1 MGSRSDPVERAADDG
16 HDLYDV
22 ATWEN
27 RTRLDGIAVALHW
40 LLTRSLKAVVV
51 LLAAAILLGILAS
64 VGAGLLFDPAVAAL
78 VSLSAIPAFGLAAY
92 VYVSDVTDGEPLSLL
107 VVTFL
112 LSVLT
117 ATFAA
122 VFNSATR
129 PFFAPLGFVGS
140 VLFFFFI
147 VGPVEETV
155 KLLAVR
161 LYAYV
166 DDRFDAVIDGAVYG
180 AIAGLGFAVIENVLY
195 IAQTVEL
202 AELSFGLA
210 ALGAGDGIT
219 ALRALAGPGHV
230 VYSAFAG
237 YYLGLAKFNPGQRGP
252 IVIKGVV
259 IAAVIHGLYN
269 TLVGPATAVLGTIL
283 GLSQLP
289 ALFVFVVGFQGAFG
303 LLLIRKLRR
312 YRDTY
317 RTVRATER
325 DVTASSGEAAEN
337 AVSSDSTDVTQPPRA
352 VDTTAAD
359 PHATTDE
366 PQVTASDLDA
376 WRFDAVQRPPVKTAD
391 DTDGVEAAD
400 EPATTDPSTS
410 KDASVAEDTASPA
423 DASEHDQTGPCADDD
438 RSASDD
444 V

>member
-22 ATWEN
+22 ATWEK
-27 RTRLDGIAVALHW
+27 RTRLDAVAVALHW
-40 LLTRSLKAVVV
+40 FLTRSVKAVVV
-51 LLAAAILLGILAS
+51 VLAAAILLGILAS
-64 VGAGLLFDPAVAAL
+64 VGVGLLFDPAVAAL
-78 VSLSAIPAFGLAAY
+78 VSLSAIPAFALAAY

-122 VFNSATR
+122 VFNSVTR
-129 PFFAPLGFVGS
+129 PFFTPLGFAGS
-140 VLFFFFI
+140 VLFFFLI
-147 VGPVEETV
+147 VGPVEESV

-166 DDRFDAVIDGAVYG
+166 DVRFDAVIDGAVYG
-180 AIAGLGFAVIENVLY
+180 AIAGLGFAVIENLLY

-202 AELSFGLA
+202 AELSLGLA

-252 IVIKGVV
+252 IVLKGIL

-269 TLVGPATAVLGTIL
+269 TLVGPATTVLGTAL

-289 ALFVFVVGFQGAFG
+289 ALFVFVVAFQGAFG

-312 YRDTY
+312 YRDVF
-317 RTVRATER
+317 RTVRATDRGCAATPSGDTSER
-325 DVTASSGEAAEN
+325 SSAPALPDGP
-337 AVSSDSTDVTQPPRA
+337 DVTQTPGG
-352 VDTTAAD
+352 VDATTAG
-359 PHATTDE
+359 PHAVTD
-366 PQVTASDLDA
+366 ARANAGHDLTE
-376 WRFDAVQRPPVKTAD
+376 WTFDAVQASSPETAD
-391 DTDGVEAAD
+391 DAGTSV
-400 EPATTDPSTS
+400 TTDASAMR
-410 KDASVAEDTASPA
+410 DAASSADTPA
-423 DASEHDQTGPCADDD
+423 HEHTDPDEDDD
-438 RSASDD
+438 RSTSDD
-444 V
+444 AR

>member
-22 ATWEN
+22 ATWEQ
-27 RTRLDGIAVALHW
+27 RTRLDGVAVALHW
-40 LLTRSLKAVVV
+40 ILTRSVKAIVV

-64 VGAGLLFDPAVAAL
+64 VGVGLLFDPAVAAL

-129 PFFAPLGFVGS
+129 PFFAPLGFVGT
-140 VLFFFFI
+140 VLFFFI
-147 VGPVEETV
+147 VVGPVEESV

-180 AIAGLGFAVIENVLY
+180 AIAGLGFAVIENLLY

-259 IAAVIHGLYN
+259 IAAAIHGLYN
-269 TLVGPATAVLGTIL
+269 TLVGPATAVLGAAL
-283 GLSQLP
+283 GLARLP
-289 ALFVFVVGFQGAFG
+289 ALFVFVVAFQGAFG
-303 LLLIRKLRR
+303 LLLVRKLRR
-312 YRDTY
+312 YRDAY
-317 RTVRATER
+317 RTTRE
-325 DVTASSGEAAEN
+325 
-337 AVSSDSTDVTQPPRA
+337 
-352 VDTTAAD
+352 
-359 PHATTDE
+359 TTDRRVE
-366 PQVTASDLDA
+366 TTPSGVSQDIEA
-376 WRFDAVQRPPVKTAD
+376 WTFDAVQPPAERAGDDADDARTAAPDDADADDARTAD
-391 DTDGVEAAD
+391 DA
-400 EPATTDPSTS
+400 
-410 KDASVAEDTASPA
+410 
-423 DASEHDQTGPCADDD
+423 
-438 RSASDD
+438 R
-444 V
+444 